1 MKDYSVSPTDSHAL
15 ELLLSDPLKRNE
27 AVFRFIKMIDTIDSN
42 CSIALDGNWGSG
54 KTIFIKQ
61 VKLLMDFM
69 NPQSNLDN
77 DVRKRI
83 ETSSFREFAYYDSY
97 STVYYDAWAN
107 DNHDNPILSLIYA
120 TIRSNQ
126 STLDTEK
133 KRSLLNTLGAIADA
147 ISGRSISDVLKQAKG
162 TSLLEELKS
171 FDDLHEL
178 VQDFIDSLIHEKGN
192 RLVVFV
198 DELDRCKPDYA
209 IRLLECVKHYF
220 DDERLIFVFSIS
232 LFQLQHTI
240 KCYYGYNFDA
250 TRYLD
255 KFFDLR
261 ISIPS
266 INYDHLFKYKF
277 PFIESGYCYD
287 ETCIRVIEYFSFSLR
302 EVERY
307 MRLIRIAAYQEA
319 HSRESEAFSEQKGI
333 QFAISHI
340 IPIVI
345 GLSMAD
351 MTVYCDVLSGQ
362 NDKPIM
368 DILSNMVPYLRMDL
382 LTSQGEIRG
391 LSEQETT
398 ELVKKRISEV
408 YKALFDTNIFKD
420 TAKIRIGSMSFT
432 NQSRSKVMQVMS
444 LLSTYSEYD
453 FADDT

>member
-83 ETSSFREFAYYDSY
+83 ETSSFREFACYDSY

-133 KRSLLNTLGAIADA
+133 KRSLLNTLGAIADV

-255 KFFDLR
+255 KFF
-261 ISIPS
+261 
-266 INYDHLFKYKF
+266 
-277 PFIESGYCYD
+277 
-287 ETCIRVIEYFSFSLR
+287 
-302 EVERY
+302 
-307 MRLIRIAAYQEA
+307 
-319 HSRESEAFSEQKGI
+319 
-333 QFAISHI
+333 
-340 IPIVI
+340 
-345 GLSMAD
+345 
-351 MTVYCDVLSGQ
+351 
-362 NDKPIM
+362 
-368 DILSNMVPYLRMDL
+368 
-382 LTSQGEIRG
+382 
-391 LSEQETT
+391 
-398 ELVKKRISEV
+398 
-408 YKALFDTNIFKD
+408 
-420 TAKIRIGSMSFT
+420 GS
-432 NQSRSKVMQVMS
+432 
-444 LLSTYSEYD
+444 
-453 FADDT
+453 